1 MNSSISR
8 LVGARA
14 LLRRANL
21 VKNFV
26 RNDHEGGIP
35 GENMPFKF
43 HNRFTLTL
51 KFIIFFGSGTSAPQ
65 LVVTYQLLK

>member
-35 GENMPFKF
+35 GEVNTSVIF
-43 HNRFTLTL
+43 HISGINHSFT
-51 KFIIFFGSGTSAPQ
+51 FYAEYA
-65 LVVTYQLLK
+65 V